1 MATLSRAIVLVF
13 IITNTVSVFADG
25 ERDLFSEISKLYDE
39 GTEVTFAELEGWTSG
54 RCYGSSERDLP
65 YASLLVGMTRKVSG
79 NGGPLFPPV
88 FSSRIFPL
96 LLPTSYKG
104 DTFDNLGRMTLDGFI
119 DELNKAFYT
128 FEEFRYENG
137 TLVAPIEQGNGEI
150 KIRKNGTNLVVLAFA
165 TRDIVDTDIKSGD
178 LVTSCYY
185 FKKIN

>member
-1 MATLSRAIVLVF
+1 
-13 IITNTVSVFADG
+13 
-25 ERDLFSEISKLYDE
+25 
-39 GTEVTFAELEGWTSG
+39 
-54 RCYGSSERDLP
+54 
-65 YASLLVGMTRKVSG
+65 
-79 NGGPLFPPV
+79 
-88 FSSRIFPL
+88 
-96 LLPTSYKG
+96 
-104 DTFDNLGRMTLDGFI
+104 MTLDGFI